1 MFLALGSFGQGII
14 TRVAGTNF
22 LFPSQPLPALTAP
35 IGQLAGVA
43 LDASGNLYLADQ
55 SNSMVMKVNPQG
67 ILSVYAGN
75 GSIGFSG
82 DNGPAT
88 SAALNA
94 PAGIAV
100 DARLPLRALAHGG
113 ILRLMPFA
121 INVK

>member
-55 SNSMVMKVNPQG
+55 SNSMVMKVNPH
-67 ILSVYAGN
+67 
-75 GSIGFSG
+75 
-82 DNGPAT
+82 
-88 SAALNA
+88 
-94 PAGIAV
+94 
-100 DARLPLRALAHGG
+100 RL
-113 ILRLMPFA
+113 
-121 INVK
+121 